1 MQSPRYL
8 ESGILRDK
16 KGLAAHAASPFFAG
30 RRPEPIVIGDVVRR
44 RPFIVHRR
52 RFRCGVPPRLT
63 RTDNIASSTPRLV
76 EENPSTAS
84 GPPPL
89 RRGGLRPNRGHRRGR
104 PLTSQTAFGGQL
116 PYEGSLGRPA
126 VNNGEN
132 TCQVNVAWFC
142 DRRTAPANY
151 DFDKAHFAGFPQR
164 DAQPLLSVPA
174 TVLRLPLVG
183 NRRAGKGF
191 GRPLRNRSQAMLMLW
206 IHIKSFTAHGL
217 VRRGCPERQPAANN
231 GGYT

>member
-16 KGLAAHAASPFFAG
+16 KGLAAHAASPLFAG

-84 GPPPL
+84 GPPLL

-142 DRRTAPANY
+142 DRRTAACE
-151 DFDKAHFAGFPQR
+151 
-164 DAQPLLSVPA
+164 
-174 TVLRLPLVG
+174 LRFRQSAFRGIPTT
-183 NRRAGKGF
+183 
-191 GRPLRNRSQAMLMLW
+191 GRPASAVRSSNRLAPP
-206 IHIKSFTAHGL
+206 IG
-217 VRRGCPERQPAANN
+217 RQPTGWKGLWASPTESQPGDVNVMDSHQIIHGPWPCA
-231 GGYT
+231 